1 MDIFLSL
8 ATFILTIAYSLCLW
22 NEGNLTDRVLAML
35 IIAYISYLIER
46 EYTKRN
52 EN

>member
-1 MDIFLSL
+1 MGMFLSF
-8 ATFILTIAYSLCLW
+8 AVFALTIVYSMCLW
-22 NEGNLTDRVLAML
+22 NDTIYTDKVLALL
-35 IIAYISYLIER
+35 IITYISYLIEQ

>member
-1 MDIFLSL
+1 MILSL
-8 ATFILTIAYSLCLW
+8 AVFALTIAYSLCLW

-35 IIAYISYLIER
+35 IIAYISYLLEQ